1 MTLWR
6 ESTFEEVM
14 SEHSYCIFY
23 GYKTN
28 YPTCKTSQSLPEDGK
43 EESPSGL
50 TKQTT
55 DQTSSCSEIL
65 LYPDYHL
72 ITLTLH

>member
-23 GYKTN
+23 GSKTN
-28 YPTCKTSQSLPEDGK
+28 HPTCKTSQSLPKDGK
-43 EESPSGL
+43 AES

-55 DQTSSCSEIL
+55 DQTSSCSEVL